1 MSSEDRS
8 RGRTDLEPASARPE
22 TEDFAGEIRVAGGK
36 PPRWSTLVPYV
47 AIVLALAYYLYVRAT
62 DPVNLV
68 FATLFLFWLIYTPI
82 AKRRGWFFIPMG

>member
-8 RGRTDLEPASARPE
+8 RGGIDPESAAARPE
-22 TEDFAGEIRVAGGK
+22 TEDYAGEIQVAGGK

-47 AIVLALAYYLYVRAT
+47 AIVFGLAYYLYVGAT

-68 FATLFLFWLIYTPI
+68 FATLFVFWLIYTPI